1 MNSPSIIRRFVF
13 RELLVTTLLS
23 TLVLTAI
30 LLYGNALRSHESLF
44 QALALSPY
52 LFLQLIGFL
61 VPYSLTYGLPFGFVL
76 SVLFCFGRWSSDK
89 EVLAWRSLGLGIWDW
104 GKPVFL
110 LAGLLSVFTLY
121 ANLQWSPANRAHF
134 DQKKEEVLWANL
146 HAVLEKEGEI
156 EFKIGKD
163 LNEESGNS
171 LRSLSDGNLS
181 KVSISVGEVNEKQ
194 WSKLR
199 ILLFSEGDK
208 LESIVHA
215 SRGIVRRSKDQARL
229 VLDLRDVD
237 VESGGP
243 NSGGNNWSSGL
254 FVSFESWTQPV
265 VLDLSGR
272 AEPQN
277 LKRMG
282 LMDLL
287 KFASSN
293 PDNDQGKRMEAQ
305 ALLQKNSALGTSPF
319 FLSFVLLPLAI
330 LKGRNESVGNMALG
344 VFVAVAYFGLGS
356 LLSNLFANQ
365 FIACLSWWIP
375 NLVCLISGLFLIL
388 RFEKS

>member
-1 MNSPSIIRRFVF
+1 
-13 RELLVTTLLS
+13 
-23 TLVLTAI
+23 
-30 LLYGNALRSHESLF
+30 
-44 QALALSPY
+44 
-52 LFLQLIGFL
+52 
-61 VPYSLTYGLPFGFVL
+61 
-76 SVLFCFGRWSSDK
+76 
-89 EVLAWRSLGLGIWDW
+89 
-104 GKPVFL
+104 
-110 LAGLLSVFTLY
+110 
-121 ANLQWSPANRAHF
+121 LQWSPANRAHF

-181 KVSISVGEVNEKQ
+181 KVSISVGEVNEKE

-237 VESGGP
+237 VESGEP

-265 VLDLSGR
+265 VLDLSAR
-272 AEPQN
+272 TEAQN

-287 KFASSN
+287 QFASSN

-319 FLSFVLLPLAI
+319 FLSFILLPLAI
-330 LKGRNESVGNMALG
+330 LRGRNESVGNMALG

-375 NLVCLISGLFLIL
+375 NAVCFIFGLFLIL